1 MALTLADILDLDV
14 LRRGEPE
21 VVAGHGQLNRQ
32 VRWVHISEQADI
44 ANYLKGG
51 EMLLMTGMGLSRAP
65 AAQRRFIR
73 ELDEVGVVGVL
84 IRLGAAFD
92 ELPAVLVEEAMRRDL
107 PVVALHRRI
116 GYMDVT
122 EQVHGAIINRQVD
135 LLRKAE
141 QIRLEFTQLL
151 LRGGSLPRI
160 LQRLGSITRCPIV
173 MEDTAHQV
181 TELEPQGRELA
192 DVLAAWESHSRIGH
206 GETDGAVHVQE
217 GNPPCAW
224 VPVSLRGEEWGR
236 LHALQL
242 GRGLDDI
249 DLLALDRAAAAVGLA
264 LLTEH
269 DSRSTTDAAH
279 GALISDILR
288 ERYRDTEELFRR
300 ARSIG
305 VELAGRR
312 LAALVVDLRGLAELA
327 EREGFGEQL
336 RQDIRERILRDVRA
350 AVLASG
356 SVSLSA
362 LDGDRVLAVIG
373 CLDRPGIRD
382 LLDDVGSEICDRI
395 ARSCQERIAPVVG
408 VSDESATSG
417 LRRALQHASDA
428 AKFGSRTAFGAGV
441 RHFGDLGVFELLLPL
456 SEGPQLASY
465 VEAEL
470 GPLLNHDSSAAVPLL
485 PTLQCFLEHSGR
497 ISVTSSELHIQRR
510 TLYHRLSRLTVLLGR
525 DLENPDVRLRLWVA
539 LRGLDLLRRR
549 SVPELQ
555 VN

>member
-21 VVAGHGQLNRQ
+21 VAAGHDRLNRP

-51 EMLLMTGMGLSRAP
+51 EMLLMTGMGLGRDP
-65 AAQRRFIR
+65 GAQRRFIR
-73 ELDEVGVVGVL
+73 ELDEVGVAGVL

-92 ELPAVLVEEAMRRDL
+92 ELPAALVDEAARRDL
-107 PVVALHRRI
+107 PLVALHRRI

-122 EQVHGAIINRQVD
+122 EQVHGAIINHQVE

-151 LRGGSLPRI
+151 LRGASLPRI
-160 LQRLGSITRCPIV
+160 LQRLGSITGCPIV
-173 MEDTAHQV
+173 LEDAAHQV
-181 TELEPQGRELA
+181 VELEPQGRELA
-192 DVLAAWESHSRIGH
+192 DVLTAWESHSRIGH
-206 GETDGAVHVQE
+206 TEVDGAVHIQQ
-217 GNPPCAW
+217 GTPSCAW

-236 LHALQL
+236 VHALQL

-269 DSRSTTDAAH
+269 ASRSATDAARS
-279 GALISDILR
+279 ALISDILH
-288 ERYRDTEELFRR
+288 ERYRDAEELFRR

-312 LAALVVDLRGLAELA
+312 FAALVVDPRGLAELA
-327 EREGFGEQL
+327 EQEGFGEPL
-336 RQDIRERILRDVRA
+336 RQDIRGRILREVRA

-362 LDGDRVLAVIG
+362 LDGDRVLAIIG
-373 CLDRPGIRD
+373 CPHRPSIRD
-382 LLDDVGSEICDRI
+382 LLDGLGRDICDRI
-395 ARSCQERIAPVVG
+395 ARSWQERIATVVG
-408 VSDESATSG
+408 VSDESAASG

-428 AKFGSRTAFGAGV
+428 AKFGLRVASGAGV
-441 RHFGDLGVFELLLPL
+441 HHFGDLGVFHLLLPL

-470 GPLLNHDSSAAVPLL
+470 GPLLNHDSSAALHVFRAAHPAANSLPPAVPADWAAR
-485 PTLQCFLEHSGR
+485 PRPGEPGR
-497 ISVTSSELHIQRR
+497 PAPAVGRHPWPGPVAPPQR
-510 TLYHRLSRLTVLLGR
+510 SRRCG
-525 DLENPDVRLRLWVA
+525 
-539 LRGLDLLRRR
+539 
-549 SVPELQ
+549 LQ
-555 VN
+555 VKLCALKLR

>member
-21 VVAGHGQLNRQ
+21 VAAGHDRLNRP

-51 EMLLMTGMGLSRAP
+51 EMLLMTGMGLGRDP
-65 AAQRRFIR
+65 GAQRRFIR
-73 ELDEVGVVGVL
+73 ELDEVGVAGVL

-92 ELPAVLVEEAMRRDL
+92 ELPAALVDEAARRDL
-107 PVVALHRRI
+107 PLVALHRRI

-122 EQVHGAIINRQVD
+122 EQVHGAIINHQVE

-151 LRGGSLPRI
+151 LRGASLPRI
-160 LQRLGSITRCPIV
+160 LQRLGSITGCPIV
-173 MEDTAHQV
+173 
-181 TELEPQGRELA
+181 LE
-192 DVLAAWESHSRIGH
+192 S
-206 GETDGAVHVQE
+206 
-217 GNPPCAW
+217 CAW

-236 LHALQL
+236 VHALQL

-269 DSRSTTDAAH
+269 ASRSATDAARS
-279 GALISDILR
+279 ALISDILH
-288 ERYRDTEELFRR
+288 ERYRDAEELFRR

-312 LAALVVDLRGLAELA
+312 FAALVVDPRGLAELA
-327 EREGFGEQL
+327 EQEGFGEPL
-336 RQDIRERILRDVRA
+336 RQDIRGRILREVRA

-362 LDGDRVLAVIG
+362 LDGDRVLAIIG
-373 CLDRPGIRD
+373 CPHRPSIRD
-382 LLDDVGSEICDRI
+382 LLDGLGRDICDRI
-395 ARSCQERIAPVVG
+395 ARSWQERIATVVG
-408 VSDESATSG
+408 VSDESAASG

-428 AKFGSRTAFGAGV
+428 AKFGLRVASGAGV
-441 RHFGDLGVFELLLPL
+441 HHFGDLGVFHLLLPL

-470 GPLLNHDSSAAVPLL
+470 GPLLNHDSSAALPLL

-510 TLYHRLSRLTVLLGR
+510 TLYHRLSRLTGLLGR

-549 SVPELQ
+549 SVPDAAASR
-555 VN
+555 